1 MRKTPELL
9 FREEITFEGGVP
21 EGSSR
26 LVYPDGSVEERTF
39 RFLSSPESP
48 QNHIMNVTEEDSKR
62 GRQR

>member
-1 MRKTPELL
+1 M

-39 RFLSSPESP
+39 RLLFSPESL
-48 QNHIMNVTEEDSKR
+48 QNHIMNITEGDSKR

>member
-1 MRKTPELL
+1 M

-26 LVYPDGSVEERTF
+26 LVYPDGSVEERIF
-39 RFLSSPESP
+39 RLLTSPESL
-48 QNHIMNVTEEDSKR
+48 QNHIMKVTEEDSKR